1 MPEVR
6 LSEVSK
12 SFGRIEAIHH
22 FDLEIKSGEYICVLG
37 PTGSGKTTLLR
48 LIAGL
53 ICPDDGKITF
63 DGKLVNDLSP
73 EERDIA
79 YFPQQYALFPH
90 LNVLENVAFG
100 PKTRGV
106 AYEEAK
112 TQALKVLETVKLD
125 QRANAFPRELSGGMQ
140 QRVALARA
148 LASGAKLLLLDEPLG
163 ALDARLRVELRYHIK
178 SLVKSAGLTAIHVTH
193 DQREAMIVAD
203 RIVVLRMGKVEQ
215 VGTPYHIYQSPATL
229 FVANFVGE
237 TNFLEGTIK
246 SVNSVGALV
255 ELQDG
260 FRVKVQETSYL
271 SGEEVVLAIRQELT
285 SLMPVDYDGEN
296 AIQGEVKAVR
306 FLGDSIRVEVI
317 LVNNLLISAR
327 IPISQVKIYPKVKDK
342 VAISFKPAD
351 VFVFCT
357 TARGLAKEIEVI

>member
-12 SFGRIEAIHH
+12 HFGKIEAIDDV
-22 FDLEIKSGEYICVLG
+22 DLEIRNGEYICILG

-53 ICPDDGKITF
+53 IRPDEGKITL

-73 EERDIA
+73 EDRDIA

-90 LNVLENVAFG
+90 MKVLDNVAFG
-100 PKTRGV
+100 PITRGL
-106 AYEEAK
+106 AYEEAMA
-112 TQALKVLETVKLD
+112 QAFKVLETVKLD
-125 QRANAFPRELSGGMQ
+125 HRANAFPRELSGGMQ

-163 ALDARLRVELRYHIK
+163 ALDARLRVELRYHLK

-203 RIVVLRMGKVEQ
+203 RIAVLRTGRVEQ
-215 VGTPYHIYQSPATL
+215 VGTPYHIYQRPASL

-246 SVNSVGALV
+246 TVDSTGASV
-255 ELQDG
+255 ELQDSIQ
-260 FRVKVQETSYL
+260 VKVQETSYL
-271 SGEEVVLAIRQELT
+271 CEERVVLAVRQELT
-285 SLMPVDYDGEN
+285 SIKPNDWTGVN
-296 AIQGEVKAVR
+296 ALQGEVKAVR
-306 FLGDSIRVEVI
+306 FLGDSIRVEVVLVNGI
-317 LVNNLLISAR
+317 LVSAR
-327 IPISQVKIYPKVKDK
+327 IPITQVNIYPKVNEKI
-342 VAISFKPAD
+342 VVSFRPAD
-351 VFVFCT
+351 ATVFGT
-357 TARGLAKEIEVI
+357 SARGLAKEIEVI

>member
-6 LSEVSK
+6 LSGVSK
-12 SFGRIEAIHH
+12 RFNKIVAIDRV
-22 FDLEIKSGEYICVLG
+22 DLEIKNGEYICILG

-53 ICPDDGKITF
+53 IRPDDGRLTF

-73 EERDIA
+73 EERDVA

-90 LNVLENVAFG
+90 MSVLDNAAFG
-100 PKTRGV
+100 PITRGM

-112 TQALKVLETVKLD
+112 AQALRVLQTVKLD
-125 QRANAFPRELSGGMQ
+125 HRANAFPRDLSGGMQ

-148 LASGAKLLLLDEPLG
+148 LASGSKLLLLDEPLG
-163 ALDARLRVELRYHIK
+163 ALDARLRVELRYHLK

-203 RIVVLRMGKVEQ
+203 RIVVLRMGRVEQ
-215 VGTPYHIYQSPATL
+215 VGTPFHIYQSPATL

-237 TNFLEGTIK
+237 SNFLEGTIK
-246 SVNSVGALV
+246 SVDSAGASV

-260 FRVKVQETSYL
+260 LQVKVQETSYL
-271 SGEEVVLAIRQELT
+271 CGEEVVLAVRQELT
-285 SLMPVDYDGEN
+285 SIKPVDWDGEN
-296 AIQGEVKAVR
+296 ALKGEVKAVR
-306 FLGDSIRVEVI
+306 FLGDSIRVEVV
-317 LVNNLLISAR
+317 LVNSKLVSAR
-327 IPISQVKIYPKVKDK
+327 IPISQVGIYPKVKDK
-342 VAISFKPAD
+342 VVISFRPSDA
-351 VFVFCT
+351 FVFCT
-357 TARGLAKEIEVI
+357 TARGLAREIEVI